1 MDVINLLFVQY
12 IWNVSNLI
20 SWWLNKISELQFILL
35 EDDTLYRKFL
45 AAFNN
50 QLTMILREKKQI
62 RIAQSP

>member
-12 IWNVSNLI
+12 IWNVSKLI
-20 SWWLNKISELQFILL
+20 SWWLNKIYELKFILL

-50 QLTMILREKKQI
+50 QLTMILREKNI
-62 RIAQSP
+62 RIVQNP

>member
-12 IWNVSNLI
+12 IWNVSKLI
-20 SWWLNKISELQFILL
+20 SWWLNKIYELKFILL

-50 QLTMILREKKQI
+50 QLTMILREKNI
-62 RIAQSP
+62 RIVQSP